1 MKILVTGASGMLGIQ
16 VARIGSQE
24 LGRNNVVALTHAD
37 MDITEATQVSSVLD
51 SAKPDVIIN
60 CAGIVKSRELK
71 DVQFMLVNATGPRI
85 LADLAEKRGIKVLQV
100 STDCV
105 FDGSGPQTEQ
115 AVPHPADVYGR
126 SKVWGEL
133 KAPHLT
139 VRLSFVGFGQRGLL
153 SWFLKQKEVQGYTGA
168 QWNGMTSIWAARKII
183 KAAQSSNT
191 GVLHLFGEDTTKFQL
206 LKMASE
212 TMGLGIAVIPTN
224 TVHSDMRLRSV
235 YSFNDQYPAPPLKEQ
250 LMELARMR

>member
-24 LGRNNVVALTHAD
+24 LGRENVVALTHAD
-37 MDITEATQVSSVLD
+37 MDITDPLAVKAVLE

-60 CAGIVKSRELK
+60 CAGIVKGRQLTE
-71 DVQFMLVNATGPRI
+71 VQFMRANSTGPRI
-85 LADLAEKRGIKVLQV
+85 LAELAQERGMKVLQV

-105 FDGSGPQTEQ
+105 FDGSSPQTEQ
-115 AVPHPADVYGR
+115 AVPQPADVYGR
-126 SKVWGEL
+126 SKMWGEL

-153 SWFLKQKEVQGYTGA
+153 AWFLKQKEVQGYTGA
-168 QWNGMTSIWAARKII
+168 QWNGLTTLWAARKII
-183 KAAQSSNT
+183 KAAQSNNT
-191 GVLHLFGEDTTKFQL
+191 GVLHLFGEDTTKYQL

-212 TMGLGIAVIPTN
+212 TMGLGITVTPAN
-224 TVHSDMRLRSV
+224 TVHSDFRLRSV
-235 YSFNDQYPAPPLKEQ
+235 YGFNDQYPAPPLKEQ
-250 LMELARMR
+250 LMELVRMR